1 MFEYKDDDWLENLPK
16 LQEVIKDHYEELSV
30 TKEFPLDPDWD
41 AYKSLLD
48 INRLKFITC
57 KDNEELIGY
66 IIFFIAPH
74 LHYRTCLTAF
84 EDIYFLKKEY
94 RKGRTGL
101 KLFQFAEKTL
111 KNQGINRVIYNTKVH
126 SDNSA
131 LFEYLGYKFV
141 DKVFTKLL

>member
-1 MFEYKDDDWLENLPK
+1 MFEYKDDSWLENLNELK
-16 LQEVIKDHYEELSV
+16 EVINEHYEELSV

-48 INRLKFITC
+48 IGRLKFFTC
-57 KDNEELIGY
+57 KNDGVLVGY

-74 LHYRTCLTAF
+74 LHYKTCLTAF
-84 EDIYFLKKEY
+84 EVIYFLKKEY
-94 RKGRTGL
+94 RKGRVGVRM
-101 KLFQFAEKTL
+101 FQFAEKTL
-111 KNQGINRVIYNTKVH
+111 KEQGINRIIYNTKVH
-126 SDNSA
+126 SDNSS

>member
-74 LHYRTCLTAF
+74 LHL
-84 EDIYFLKKEY
+84 
-94 RKGRTGL
+94 
-101 KLFQFAEKTL
+101 
-111 KNQGINRVIYNTKVH
+111 
-126 SDNSA
+126 
-131 LFEYLGYKFV
+131 
-141 DKVFTKLL
+141 

>member
-1 MFEYKDDDWLENLPK
+1 MIEYKEDNWIENLTQLK
-16 LQEVIKDHYEELSV
+16 EIIKDHYEELSV

-41 AYKSLLD
+41 VYKKLLD
-48 INRLKFITC
+48 SGSLRFITC
-57 KDNEELIGY
+57 KDDGKLIGY
-66 IIFFIAPH
+66 IIFFVYPH

-94 RKGRTGL
+94 RKGRAGI
-101 KLFQFAEKTL
+101 KMFQFAEKVL
-111 KNQGINRVIYNTKVH
+111 KGYGINRVIYNTKVH
-126 SDNSA
+126 SDNSS